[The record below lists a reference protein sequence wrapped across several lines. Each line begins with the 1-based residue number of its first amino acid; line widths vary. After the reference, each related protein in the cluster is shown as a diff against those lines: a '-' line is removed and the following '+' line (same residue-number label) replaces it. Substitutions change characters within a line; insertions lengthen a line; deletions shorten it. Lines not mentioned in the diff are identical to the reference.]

1 MRTDGP
7 ARAGSH
13 PFLARAGFVA
23 LAAALLTG
31 SAAGTAQTP
40 SPAVTDGTFTVHNY
54 TFRSG
59 EILPDV
65 RLHYR
70 TLGTL
75 RKDARGVTTNAVL
88 IMHGTGGTGAQFLAR
103 SFSGELF
110 GPGQALDAATY
121 FIILPDGIGHGG
133 SSKPSDGLHAKFPH
147 YGYLDMVDLQH
158 RLLVDGL
165 GVNHARLVMG
175 TSMGGMHTWL
185 WGEQYPQF
193 MDALMP
199 LASVPGQISGRNRV
213 WRRLIIDVIRND
225 PTWMGGEYTT
235 QPASLRTVL
244 QMIWLVGGNPAKRY
258 QAAPTLADADRV
270 MEAAITGSM
279 RNADANDIL
288 YQYEASRDYDPAP
301 GLEKIIAPLIAV
313 NTTDDL
319 VNPPDIPVLAKEIS
333 RVQHGRAVVIPES
346 DKTNGHGTHTLAAV
360 WMEHLVQLLKESAK

>member
-1 MRTDGP
+1 VRTDGP
-7 ARAGSH
+7 ARAGNGS
-13 PFLARAGFVA
+13 FLARAGFVI
-23 LAAALLTG
+23 LLFATLIL
-31 SAAGTAQTP
+31 SAAAQTP
-40 SPAVTDGTFTVHNY
+40 APAPPVTEGNFTVHNY

-59 EILPDV
+59 ETMPDV

-70 TLGTL
+70 TLGL
-75 RKDARGVTTNAVL
+75 AQKDSRGVVTNAVL
-88 IMHGTGGTGAQFLAR
+88 VMHGTGGTGAQFLAR

-110 GPGQALDAATY
+110 GPGQPLDATKF
-121 FIILPDGIGHGG
+121 FIILPDGVGHGG

-175 TSMGGMHTWL
+175 TSMGGMQTWL
-185 WGEQYPQF
+185 WGEQFPTF

-213 WRRLIIDVIRND
+213 WRRLIIDAIRND
-225 PTWMGGEYTT
+225 PTWKDGEYTA
-235 QPASLRTVL
+235 QPVSLRTVE
-244 QMIWLVGGNPAKRY
+244 QMIWLVGSNPAKRY

-270 MEAAITGSM
+270 MEAALVASM
-279 RNADANDIL
+279 RTADVNDIL

-301 GLEKIIAPLIAV
+301 GLEKIIAPLVAV
-313 NTTDDL
+313 NTTDDI
-319 VNPPDIPVLAKEIS
+319 VNPPDIPVLEKEIS
-333 RVQHGRAVVIPES
+333 RVKRGRMVMIPES

-360 WMEHLVQLLKESAK
+360 WMEHLVQLLKESQR